1 MNLFNY
7 INTNNIKDNESDLL
21 NNNDI
26 DQTSQHP
33 NTPISI
39 DDHKHKQE
47 QNDKKIV
54 KKAIIPRLDEKKKIV
69 KKAIIPRLDEKKKIV
84 KKAIIPRLDKKKKI
98 VKEKK
103 IKVFIDDS
111 NYKREKNILHFFDTD
126 NIDYISFSQVKNV
139 LKSFYDES
147 DYYSLAFDIVALY
160 LKGHKIIYTESQSY
174 VQCKLNL
181 LMLPAIFLSGI
192 ASVLALTIEE
202 FRYGAIILACT
213 NAFITFLLAII
224 NYLKLDASAEAFRIA
239 SNEYDKL
246 QTECEFKSGMFLIV
260 DDNMIDYNDKSKT
273 ILESISQ
280 RITKIKN
287 TNKFIIPALIRHFF
301 SKTYNLNIFMKVKEI
316 FKDENLIIHDI
327 KNEINHYKQ
336 VKSVQLD
343 NNSFSREGHLY
354 NIEKK
359 INALSRDYINMFSRY
374 KLLEERI
381 QSEINDL
388 PNKKSWFH
396 CF

>member
-1 MNLFNY
+1 MNLNLFNY
-7 INTNNIKDNESDLL
+7 V
-21 NNNDI
+21 NNNDE
-26 DQTSQHP
+26 SNP
-33 NTPISI
+33 SRSALNTPVSTDDSKHEQHNDETKKVTSKTKMVTKSI
-39 DDHKHKQE
+39 VPREDPKNKTIPKE
-47 QNDKKIV
+47 LIV
-54 KKAIIPRLDEKKKIV
+54 KKSIVPRE
-69 KKAIIPRLDEKKKIV
+69 
-84 KKAIIPRLDKKKKI
+84 DKKKVDSKN
-98 VKEKK
+98 KK
-103 IKVFIDDS
+103 QIQLCIDDS
-111 NYKREKNILHFFDTD
+111 NYKREKNILHFFDKNNTD
-126 NIDYISFSQVKNV
+126 YVSFSQVKNV
-139 LKSFYDES
+139 LKSFYDDS

-192 ASVLALTIEE
+192 ASVLALTIETYQ
-202 FRYGAIILACT
+202 YGAIILACV

-260 DDNMIDYNDKSKT
+260 DDDMIDYNDKSKI

-280 RITKIKN
+280 RITKIKD

-327 KNEINHYKQ
+327 KNEINHYKHI
-336 VKSVQLD
+336 KSLSILKND
-343 NNSFSREGHLY
+343 RSCEGKLY
-354 NIEKK
+354 NTEQK

-381 QSEINDL
+381 QCEINDL
-388 PNKKSWFH
+388 PDKKSWFH